1 MRGGVTDIAYAVKK
15 RIFGDLIHLPLGDEV
30 LLHNLILLVYVVGWH
45 VGVGEVFASSLVVG
59 SDPHFMNLFQDLS
72 AVLNAKLVKKLFYV
86 LRSFTLS

>member
-1 MRGGVTDIAYAVKK
+1 MSTARKHFTKHQKKDIAKHTRTWSQAPENM
-15 RIFGDLIHLPLGDEV
+15 LPGWP
-30 LLHNLILLVYVVGWH
+30 VGF
-45 VGVGEVFASSLVVG
+45 GEVFASSLVVG